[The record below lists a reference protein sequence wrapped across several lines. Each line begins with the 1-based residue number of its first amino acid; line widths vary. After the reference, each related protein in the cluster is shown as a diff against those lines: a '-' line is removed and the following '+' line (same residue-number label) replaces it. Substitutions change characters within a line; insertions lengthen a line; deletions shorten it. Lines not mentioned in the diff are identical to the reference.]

1 MFICAVLRRGEY
13 RRQERIVFELR
24 GRKRAW
30 WSASAGT
37 SLRPV
42 VQDGVTAAE
51 APLTSCQL
59 DVAIK
64 MGGSDSFRCHG
75 EEMGAPVT
83 GFRIGFS

>member
-1 MFICAVLRRGEY
+1 MNNSVNIKKMKDKKLDEDVFICAVLRRGEY

-51 APLTSCQL
+51 APPVTNDQS
-59 DVAIK
+59 DVAMK
-64 MGGSDSFRCHG
+64 MGGK
-75 EEMGAPVT
+75 
-83 GFRIGFS
+83 